1 MTKTPTGTIK
11 WANIGS
17 SSTSPVEQT
26 VRRIVELDVFYLVI
40 GFEVNSADAFK
51 HEIHDLAIDYGHAF
65 YYVVKN
71 LKIVQSFS
79 FGPHGLGKIGWLDKG
94 RSTGKQ
100 IYTVGAIKK
109 DGVKNSRPGTA
120 DYEIT
125 EKVKSF
131 KIPITGKQ
139 ADALIQ
145 NTNKARAEIYS
156 GKLTY
161 SAIVNDTCAET
172 AKEILDD
179 SNIDTPS
186 GFGWIKHSSISEIP
200 IAYAVNPYKWHRAF
214 KASYDEVTFRPGD
227 PPTWRPI
234 VGEADPIYGTLSSAK
249 SESIT

>member
-1 MTKTPTGTIK
+1 MTKKPSRTMK

-17 SSTSPVEQT
+17 SSTSPVEQSA
-26 VRRIVELDVFYLVI
+26 RKIVELDVFYLVI
-40 GFEVNSADAFK
+40 GFEVNRADAFK
-51 HEIHDLAIDYGHAF
+51 HNIHDLAIDYGHAF
-65 YYVVKN
+65 YYLVKN

-79 FGPHGLGKIGWLDKG
+79 FGPHGLGKVGWLDKG
-94 RSTGKQ
+94 RSKGKQ

-131 KIPITGKQ
+131 KIPITRKQ
-139 ADALIQ
+139 AEALIQ
-145 NTNKARAEIYS
+145 NTVKARAEIYS

-172 AKEILDD
+172 AKEILED

-186 GFGWIKHSSISEIP
+186 GFGWIKHSNITDIP
-200 IAYAVNPYKWHRAF
+200 IAYAVNPYKWHRDF
-214 KASYDEVTFRPGD
+214 KTSYDEVTFRSAE
-227 PPTWRPI
+227 PPTWIPI
-234 VGEADPIYGTLSSAK
+234 IGETDSIYGTTSSSK
-249 SESIT
+249 PESPT